1 MTDHDTLS
9 SLAER
14 LHTQRQRKAKR
25 SAYWWFS
32 TISDYVAA
40 FFMAAAGGILIGISY
55 TAGDVV
61 IGVALV
67 LVAMLIVPINYNKE
81 D

>member
-1 MTDHDTLS
+1 MNNHDTLS

-14 LHTQRQRKAKR
+14 LHAQRQRKAKR
-25 SAYWWFS
+25 SAYWWIT

-40 FFMAAAGGILIGISY
+40 FFMAAAGGTLIGIGYS
-55 TAGDVV
+55 TWDMVFGCAL
-61 IGVALV
+61 IAVAWW
-67 LVAMLIVPINYNKE
+67 IVPIHKIKE

>member
-1 MTDHDTLS
+1 MNDHDTLS

-14 LHTQRQRKAKR
+14 LHAQRQRKAKR

-40 FFMAAAGGILIGISY
+40 FFMAAAGGTLIGIGYS
-55 TAGDVV
+55 TWDVV
-61 IGVALV
+61 FGCALIFVAL
-67 LVAMLIVPINYNKE
+67 LIVPTTKHQE